1 MRAVHELILA
11 LLFSII
17 AWTLV
22 NFLLIEI
29 PLWKFFIIE
38 LLFVISEIIYT
49 FVVIKV
55 LGPETKLKEPES

>member
-11 LLFSII
+11 LLFSIV

-22 NFLLIEI
+22 NFLLIKI
-29 PLWKFFIIE
+29 PIWKFFIIE

-55 LGPETKLKEPES
+55 LGPETKLKDPES